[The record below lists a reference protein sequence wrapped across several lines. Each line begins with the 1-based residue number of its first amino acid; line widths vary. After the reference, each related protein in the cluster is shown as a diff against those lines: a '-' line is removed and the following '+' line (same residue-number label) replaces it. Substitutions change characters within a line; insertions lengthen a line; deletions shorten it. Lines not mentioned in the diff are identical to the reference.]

1 MTVKADR
8 WIIKQCIKPTH
19 VLYHL
24 DGTTEL
30 ISGPPYKV
38 EESRA
43 IVNYNPDTRC
53 EILSHREYA
62 RPVEPKDIANWQP
75 MITPFQANPVRYVHK
90 DTGLPYH
97 PPKDQTEIPQDVR
110 RIVSYGVSSYG
121 YDVRLDNDP
130 EHIAIF
136 TNVHTTEI
144 NPKKIQADN
153 FARPEIRTDEEGGQY
168 VLIPPHSYLQ
178 APTVEYFRIPRDIL
192 VTVLGKSTLARAG
205 LLCNVTPM
213 EPEWEGNLVVEIAN
227 LTDSPVRCYL
237 LEGCAQL
244 VFNQSDEPCHT
255 SYRDKGGKY
264 QGQTGLTHAKV

>member
-1 MTVKADR
+1 MTVKSDR
-8 WIIKQCIKPTH
+8 WIIKQCIKPSHMYYNEEGVATH
-19 VLYHL
+19 Q
-24 DGTTEL
+24 
-30 ISGPPYKV
+30 IAGPPYTAG
-38 EESRA
+38 ETAA
-43 IVNYNPDTRC
+43 ISNFDVVKQTK
-53 EILSHREYA
+53 ILTHLPHA
-62 RPVEPKDIANWQP
+62 RPLTEKQRDAFKP
-75 MITPFQANPVRYVHK
+75 MIEPFVRVPVRYVDRTTGK
-90 DTGLPYH
+90 PFFPERGMGLP
-97 PPKDQTEIPQDVR
+97 DNVR
-110 RIVSYGVSSYG
+110 RVISYGTSSYG

-136 TNVHTTEI
+136 TNVHTAEI

-153 FARPEIRTDEEGGQY
+153 FARPEIRIDEEGGQY

>member
-1 MTVKADR
+1 MYR
-8 WIIKQCIKPTH
+8 
-19 VLYHL
+19 L
-24 DGTTEL
+24 DGSMEL
-30 ISGPPYKV
+30 IAGPPYSV
-38 EESRA
+38 QETMA
-43 IVNYNPDTRC
+43 VVNYNPETRN
-53 EILSHREYA
+53 EILAHREYA
-62 RPVEPKDIANWQP
+62 RPVEPKDLNNWQP
-75 MITPFQANPVRYVHK
+75 MITPFQPKPVRYVHK
-90 DTGLPYH
+90 KTGEPFY
-97 PPKDQTEIPQDVR
+97 PSRIDQPIPDDVR
-110 RIVSYGVSSYG
+110 RIISYGVSSYG

-144 NPKKIQADN
+144 NPKKIQQEN
-153 FARPEIRTDEEGGQY
+153 FARPEIRVDEEGAEY

-178 APTVEYFRIPRDIL
+178 APTVEYFRIPRDVL

-244 VFNQSDEPCHT
+244 VFNQSDESCYT
-255 SYRDKGGKY
+255 SYKDKGGKY

>member
-8 WIIKQCIKPTH
+8 WIIKQCIAPTH
-19 VLYHL
+19 TYYSAE
-24 DGTTEL
+24 GNPTRT
-30 ISGPPYKV
+30 ISGPPYSIDEEVAMANYSEETQDVVLGHLAHARPISKKV
-38 EESRA
+38 LDGFKPMIEPFESR
-43 IVNYNPDTRC
+43 
-53 EILSHREYA
+53 
-62 RPVEPKDIANWQP
+62 
-75 MITPFQANPVRYVHK
+75 PVRYVDRVNGKPHVVEA
-90 DTGLPYH
+90 G
-97 PPKDQTEIPQDVR
+97 EDVPNTAR
-110 RIVSYGVSSYG
+110 RIISYGTSSYG
-121 YDVRLDNDP
+121 YDVRLDNNP
-130 EHIAIF
+130 EHLGIF

-144 NPKKIQADN
+144 NPKKIQEKN
-153 FARPEIRTDEEGGQY
+153 FAQPVIRVDEENAQY

-237 LEGCAQL
+237 LEGVAQL
-244 VFNQSDEPCHT
+244 VFHQSDEDCIT

-264 QGQTGLTHAKV
+264 QGQTGLTHARV